1 MGREKQVMPG
11 CYPKNKEKLP
21 RGESSVS
28 GIRCGYLEV
37 LSIES
42 EGFREQLAKDE

>member
-1 MGREKQVMPG
+1 MPG
-11 CYPKNKEKLP
+11 CYPKEKLP

-28 GIRCGYLEV
+28 GIGCGYLEV